1 MSVIARLGAVL
12 GLDTKEFVKG
22 VDAAQQKS
30 KEFKQN
36 LKDLQKTTEGLKIAF
51 AAASAAFVGFAAHAI
66 NSADEIQDL
75 ADANEVTTGKILELR
90 HALELSGGDA
100 GKIDILFTKFTGAV
114 NDAAQGSDKLRDS
127 FKALGISTHDLG
139 FLTNQQLLDKSFAGL
154 AKIRDVTT
162 RNALAMDLFGKA
174 AKSVDFTQMS
184 KNAEDLAGH
193 YKDQEAAIKAAADA
207 SQKVKDLFH
216 EIEMAALLAVKPV
229 VDLFNKIPTE
239 DRVEAI
245 TKAFQA
251 LGIAMGIAFG
261 VTAVNGLIKLG
272 TALAIIRA
280 SNPWLSALGMLGAA
294 MATFGAA
301 DAFLG
306 SGGEHGEV
314 APELKSDKGGQKR
327 TMELSA
333 RDKMIEKYNVLI
345 KQAKELGSVE
355 NAIIVQKEYWDK
367 KELELQ
373 GEKYR
378 LSTQEYDNKKLKL
391 DLTRQEYETTQKY
404 MEQMREAQKQLELA
418 PPEEH
423 KKAKQLFDEKVK
435 WIEENEMQEISS
447 MRRVNEVRQQ
457 NLDADYER
465 QRSWAAGWDEAF
477 RRYTEASERAS
488 DRGREAF
495 QMVMGSMNEALRNF
509 VETGKLNFGELTR
522 SIIKNLLVM
531 SLQAQA
537 TGLFKMGMSAIFG
550 GGGSINQGGMG
561 SFANLLMSGKASGGY
576 VDRPTIVGENGAELF
591 VPNTPGTVIPSGSWQ
606 QAAASMGNNGFTN
619 NGTYIASMSAIDTQ
633 SATQFLAS
641 NKNTIWAAYQSANR
655 SVPISR

>member
-1 MSVIARLGAVL
+1 M
-12 GLDTKEFVKG
+12 G
-22 VDAAQQKS
+22 V
-30 KEFKQN
+30 
-36 LKDLQKTTEGLKIAF
+36 
-51 AAASAAFVGFAAHAI
+51 
-66 NSADEIQDL
+66 
-75 ADANEVTTGKILELR
+75 
-90 HALELSGGDA
+90 
-100 GKIDILFTKFTGAV
+100 
-114 NDAAQGSDKLRDS
+114 
-127 FKALGISTHDLG
+127 
-139 FLTNQQLLDKSFAGL
+139 
-154 AKIRDVTT
+154 
-162 RNALAMDLFGKA
+162 
-174 AKSVDFTQMS
+174 
-184 KNAEDLAGH
+184 
-193 YKDQEAAIKAAADA
+193 
-207 SQKVKDLFH
+207 
-216 EIEMAALLAVKPV
+216 
-229 VDLFNKIPTE
+229 
-239 DRVEAI
+239 
-245 TKAFQA
+245 
-251 LGIAMGIAFG
+251 AFG
-261 VTAVNGLIKLG
+261 VTAVKGVVQLAGALRM
-272 TALAIIRA
+272 LAIT
-280 SNPWLSALGMLGAA
+280 NPWLLALTAAGGAA
-294 MATFGAA
+294 AYLFG
-301 DAFLG
+301 DKLFG
-306 SGGEHGEV
+306 GGED
-314 APELKSDKGGQKR
+314 KSEPAFEFGDDKGKQKR
-327 TMELSA
+327 QLGDSA

-423 KKAKQLFDEKVK
+423 KKAKELFDEKVK

-495 QMVMGSMNEALRNF
+495 QMVMQSMDSALRNF
-509 VETGKLNFGELTR
+509 VETGKLNFKDLIG
-522 SIIKNLLVM
+522 SIVKDLIFM
-531 SLQAQA
+531 SLKAQA
-537 TGLFKMGMSAIFG
+537 TGLFRMGMSAIFG
-550 GGGSINQGGMG
+550 GGGSISGMG

-576 VDRPTIVGENGAELF
+576 VNRPTIVGENGAELF